1 MKSLGATEVV
11 DYSKE
16 EVWDAVA
23 DNSVDVVYNNYN
35 GKGNADIAMRKLKRG
50 GFYIA
55 IIGPL
60 SSRPKP
66 GVVQKTFLVN
76 ATRPRDLEVISALL
90 ETGFVRPHVDSEY
103 DLEEAGHAL
112 AELEEGATVG
122 KIAII
127 VAP

>member
-11 DYSKE
+11 DYSVE
-16 EVWDAVA
+16 EVWGAVA

-35 GKGNADIAMRKLKRG
+35 GKGNADMAMRKLKPG

-66 GVVQKTFLVN
+66 GVVQKSFLVN
-76 ATRPRDLEVISALL
+76 ATRPRDLVSRHL
-90 ETGFVRPHVDSEY
+90 
-103 DLEEAGHAL
+103 GHSSQRMQQLTA
-112 AELEEGATVG
+112 ATHRR
-122 KIAII
+122 
-127 VAP
+127 